1 MEQSSVTLPNK
12 LRVLL
17 HRMPSMATVSV
28 CFYILSGARD
38 ETPKQTGAAHLL
50 EHMLFRGSEVFSEE
64 DIRRAMR
71 ETGSDMNAFTAWEG
85 TCVYARML
93 PEYFGSLFP
102 VLADM
107 VRHPKL
113 DAADY
118 EVEQSVVQE
127 ELARQLDEPRSV
139 MLHELHRISFAG
151 RMGGILIGSKEQ
163 IGALELHELRAFHW
177 SHYVPDNTLV
187 IITGAYEEKQIDE
200 ALASLEDWLPGT
212 GGLDGGLQSEETRQG
227 QSMSPL
233 SEADGRV
240 STLEAPLF
248 RNGAGIWGWRL
259 PELQGAE
266 HYAAHLLCTLLGD
279 DNTLGSRFETV
290 LVRARIAEQANAV
303 YTSFTG
309 GGMLKIY
316 STFPP
321 GQEEK
326 VQDIVMDEL
335 RRLLEGKSDPEE
347 LRRAKN
353 KIKTQLAV
361 DASTT
366 DSRMISMAQAWLPG
380 REMVTLQEVLNRIDA
395 LTERQL
401 ANLAGR
407 LLEEPP
413 FQVIAGPPEHAKLS

>member
-1 MEQSSVTLPNK
+1 MEQRSVTLPNN

-28 CFYILSGARD
+28 CFYVLSGARD
-38 ETPKQTGAAHLL
+38 ETPNQAGAAHML
-50 EHMLFRGSEVFSEE
+50 EHMLFRGSEAFSEE

-85 TCVYARML
+85 TCIYARML

-113 DAADY
+113 NAADY
-118 EVEQSVVQE
+118 EVERSVVQE

-139 MLHELHRISFAG
+139 MLHELHRLSFDD

-163 IGALELHELRAFHW
+163 IRDLELQELRAFHR

-187 IITGAYEEKQIDE
+187 IITGAYEEKQIEE
-200 ALASLEDWLPGT
+200 ALTSLEDWRPGAD
-212 GGLDGGLQSEETRQG
+212 GL
-227 QSMSPL
+227 L
-233 SEADGRV
+233 SEAVRQKRSMGESIAGPEKRT
-240 STLEAPLF
+240 SKLKAPLF
-248 RNGAGIWGWRL
+248 RKGAGIWGWRL
-259 PELQGAE
+259 PPLQGAE
-266 HYAAHLLCTLLGD
+266 HYTAHLLCTLLGD

-303 YTSFTG
+303 YTSFSG

-316 STFPP
+316 GTFPAEH
-321 GQEEK
+321 EEK
-326 VQDIVMDEL
+326 FQDVVMNEL
-335 RRLLEGKSDPEE
+335 RRLHEGKGDPGE

-380 REMVTLQEVLNRIDA
+380 REMVTLQEVLERIDA
-395 LTERQL
+395 LTDRQL
-401 ANLAGR
+401 AKLAGR
-407 LLEEPP
+407 LLAEPP
-413 FQVIAGPPEHAKLS
+413 FRVIAGPPEHAKLS

>member
-1 MEQSSVTLPNK
+1 MEQRSVTLPNN

-28 CFYILSGARD
+28 CFYVLSGPRD
-38 ETPKQTGAAHLL
+38 ETPNQAGAAHML
-50 EHMLFRGSEVFSEE
+50 EHMLFRGSEAFSEE

-85 TCVYARML
+85 TCIYARML

-113 DAADY
+113 NAADY
-118 EVEQSVVQE
+118 EVERSVVQE

-139 MLHELHRISFAG
+139 MLHELHRLSFDD

-163 IGALELHELRAFHW
+163 IRDLELQELRAFHR

-200 ALASLEDWLPGT
+200 ALTSLEDWRPGAD
-212 GGLDGGLQSEETRQG
+212 GL
-227 QSMSPL
+227 L
-233 SEADGRV
+233 SEAVRQKRSMGGSIAGPEKRT
-240 STLEAPLF
+240 SKLKAPLF
-248 RNGAGIWGWRL
+248 RKGAGIWGWRL
-259 PELQGAE
+259 PPLQGAD

-303 YTSFTG
+303 YTSFSG

-316 STFPP
+316 GTFPAE
-321 GQEEK
+321 QEEK

-335 RRLLEGKSDPEE
+335 RRLHEGKGNPGE

-380 REMVTLQEVLNRIDA
+380 REMVTLQEVLDRIDA

-407 LLEEPP
+407 LLEEPL
-413 FQVIAGPPEHAKLS
+413 FRVIAGPPEHAKLS

>member
-1 MEQSSVTLPNK
+1 MEQRSVTLPNN

-28 CFYILSGARD
+28 CFYVLSGARD
-38 ETPKQTGAAHLL
+38 ESPNQAGAAHML
-50 EHMLFRGSEVFSEE
+50 EHMLFRGSEAFSEE

-85 TCVYARML
+85 TCIYARML

-113 DAADY
+113 NAADY
-118 EVEQSVVQE
+118 EVERSVVQE

-139 MLHELHRISFAG
+139 MLHELHRLSFDD
-151 RMGGILIGSKEQ
+151 RMGGILIGSKQQ
-163 IGALELHELRAFHW
+163 IRDLELQELRAFHR

-187 IITGAYEEKQIDE
+187 IITGAYDEEQIEE
-200 ALASLEDWLPGT
+200 ALTSLEDWRPGAD
-212 GGLDGGLQSEETRQG
+212 GL
-227 QSMSPL
+227 L
-233 SEADGRV
+233 SESVRQKRSMGGSMAGPEKRT
-240 STLEAPLF
+240 SKLKAPLF
-248 RNGAGIWGWRL
+248 RKSAGIWGWRL
-259 PELQGAE
+259 PPLLGAE

-279 DNTLGSRFETV
+279 DNSLGSRFETV

-303 YTSFTG
+303 YTSFSG

-316 STFPP
+316 GTFPAE
-321 GQEEK
+321 QEEK

-335 RRLLEGKSDPEE
+335 RRLHEGKGDPSE

-380 REMVTLQEVLNRIDA
+380 REMVTLQEVLDRIDA

-407 LLEEPP
+407 LLEKPL
-413 FQVIAGPPEHAKLS
+413 FRVIAGPPEHAKLS

>member
-1 MEQSSVTLPNK
+1 MEQRSVTLPNN

-17 HRMPSMATVSV
+17 HRMTSMATVSV
-28 CFYILSGARD
+28 CFYVLSGARD
-38 ETPKQTGAAHLL
+38 ETPNQAGAAHML
-50 EHMLFRGSEVFSEE
+50 EHMLFRGSKAFSEE

-85 TCVYARML
+85 TCIYARML
-93 PEYFGSLFP
+93 PEHFRGLFP

-139 MLHELHRISFAG
+139 MLHELHRLSFDD
-151 RMGGILIGSKEQ
+151 RLGGILIGSKEQ
-163 IGALELHELRAFHW
+163 IRDLELQELRAFHR
-177 SHYVPDNTLV
+177 SHYVPGNVLI
-187 IITGAYEEKQIDE
+187 IITGAYEEKQIEE
-200 ALASLEDWLPGT
+200 ALTSLEDWRPGAD
-212 GGLDGGLQSEETRQG
+212 GL
-227 QSMSPL
+227 L
-233 SEADGRV
+233 SEAVRQKRSMGGSIAGPKKRT
-240 STLEAPLF
+240 SKLKAPLF
-248 RNGAGIWGWRL
+248 RKGAGIWGWRL
-259 PELQGAE
+259 PPLQGAE
-266 HYAAHLLCTLLGD
+266 HYAAHLMCTLLGD

-303 YTSFTG
+303 YTSFAG
-309 GGMLKIY
+309 GGMLKVY
-316 STFPP
+316 STFPE
-321 GQEEK
+321 GHEEK
-326 VQDIVMDEL
+326 VQDVVMDEL
-335 RRLLEGKSDPEE
+335 RRLHEGKGDPGE

-380 REMVTLQEVLNRIDA
+380 REMVTLQEVLGRIDA

-407 LLEEPP
+407 LLAEPP
-413 FQVIAGPPEHAKLS
+413 FRVIAGPPEHAKLS

>member
-1 MEQSSVTLPNK
+1 MEQRSVTLPNN

-28 CFYILSGARD
+28 CFYVLSGPRD
-38 ETPKQTGAAHLL
+38 ETPNQAGAAHML
-50 EHMLFRGSEVFSEE
+50 EHMLFRGSEAFSEE

-85 TCVYARML
+85 TCIYARML

-113 DAADY
+113 NAADY
-118 EVEQSVVQE
+118 EVERSVVQE

-139 MLHELHRISFAG
+139 MLHELHRLSFDD

-163 IGALELHELRAFHW
+163 IRDLELQELRAFHR

-200 ALASLEDWLPGT
+200 ALTSLEDWRPSAD
-212 GGLDGGLQSEETRQG
+212 GL
-227 QSMSPL
+227 L
-233 SEADGRV
+233 SEAVRQKRSMGGSIAGPEKRT
-240 STLEAPLF
+240 SKLKAPLF
-248 RNGAGIWGWRL
+248 RKGAGIWGWRL
-259 PELQGAE
+259 PPLQGAD

-303 YTSFTG
+303 YTSFSG

-316 STFPP
+316 GTFPAE
-321 GQEEK
+321 QEEK
-326 VQDIVMDEL
+326 VQGIVMDEL
-335 RRLLEGKSDPEE
+335 RRLHEGKGDPGE

-380 REMVTLQEVLNRIDA
+380 REMVPLQEVLDRIDDI
-395 LTERQL
+395 TERQL

-407 LLEEPP
+407 LLEESL
-413 FQVIAGPPEHAKLS
+413 FRVIAGPPEHAKLS

>member
-1 MEQSSVTLPNK
+1 MEQRSVTLPNN

-28 CFYILSGARD
+28 CFYVLSGARD
-38 ETPKQTGAAHLL
+38 ETPNQAGAAHML
-50 EHMLFRGSEVFSEE
+50 EHMLFRGSEAFSEE

-85 TCVYARML
+85 TCIYARML

-113 DAADY
+113 NAADY
-118 EVEQSVVQE
+118 EVERRVVQE

-139 MLHELHRISFAG
+139 MLHELHRLSFDD

-163 IGALELHELRAFHW
+163 IRDLELQELRAFHR

-187 IITGAYEEKQIDE
+187 IITGAYEEKQIEE
-200 ALASLEDWLPGT
+200 ALTSLEDWRPGAD
-212 GGLDGGLQSEETRQG
+212 GL
-227 QSMSPL
+227 L
-233 SEADGRV
+233 SEAVRQKRSMGESIAGPEKRT
-240 STLEAPLF
+240 SKLKAPLF
-248 RNGAGIWGWRL
+248 RKGAGIWGWRL
-259 PELQGAE
+259 PPLQGAE

-279 DNTLGSRFETV
+279 DNSLGSRFETV

-303 YTSFTG
+303 YTSFSG

-316 STFPP
+316 GTFPAEH
-321 GQEEK
+321 EEN
-326 VQDIVMDEL
+326 VQDVVMNEL
-335 RRLLEGKSDPEE
+335 RRLHEGKGDPGE

-366 DSRMISMAQAWLPG
+366 DSRMISMAQAWLHG
-380 REMVTLQEVLNRIDA
+380 REMVTLQEVLDRIDA
-395 LTERQL
+395 LTDRQL
-401 ANLAGR
+401 AKLAGR
-407 LLEEPP
+407 LLAEPP
-413 FQVIAGPPEHAKLS
+413 FRVIAGPPEHAKLS

>member
-1 MEQSSVTLPNK
+1 MEQRSVTLPNK

-28 CFYILSGARD
+28 CFYVLSGARD
-38 ETPKQTGAAHLL
+38 ETPIQAGAAHML
-50 EHMLFRGSEVFSEE
+50 EHMLFRGSEAFSEE

-85 TCVYARML
+85 TCIYARML

-113 DAADY
+113 NAADY

-139 MLHELHRISFAG
+139 MLHELHRISFDD

-163 IGALELHELRAFHW
+163 IGALELQELRAFHR
-177 SHYVPDNTLV
+177 SHYAPDNTLV

-212 GGLDGGLQSEETRQG
+212 GGLDGLRSEEAPQRR
-227 QSMSPL
+227 SMSPL
-233 SEADGRV
+233 SGADSRI
-240 STLEAPLF
+240 SSLQAPLF
-248 RNGAGIWGWRL
+248 RKGAGIWGWRL
-259 PELQGAE
+259 PPLQGAE

-290 LVRARIAEQANAV
+290 LIRARIAEQANAV

-316 STFPP
+316 SAFPP

-335 RRLLEGKSDPEE
+335 RRLHEGKGDPGE

-353 KIKTQLAV
+353 KIKTQLAI

-380 REMVTLQEVLNRIDA
+380 REMVPLQEVLDRIEA

-413 FQVIAGPPEHAKLS
+413 FRVIAGPPEHAKLS